1 MIKKKLAVKISKVK
15 VGQLADS
22 TNIRI
27 IGSLFIILMLSISM
41 ISCTGEKERQRDTVM
56 VLNNYNRA
64 IEDYQKRA
72 AELWMVFDQ
81 SVIVGFGMEQNL
93 WNNVR
98 EEHKLDSIE
107 QLFMDKH
114 GEHAFNELQLQISDN
129 FDRKM
134 RR

>member
-1 MIKKKLAVKISKVK
+1 MSRKLTPAQISKTPRN
-15 VGQLADS
+15 QLTS
-22 TNIRI
+22 KIKTIYIGGLI
-27 IGSLFIILMLSISM
+27 IMLMLSISM
-41 ISCTGEKERQRDTVM
+41 ISCGGEKERQRDTVQT
-56 VLNNYNRA
+56 LNNYNRA
-64 IEDYQKRA
+64 IEDYQKRV

-93 WNNVR
+93 WNIVR

-129 FDRKM
+129 FDRKL

>member
-1 MIKKKLAVKISKVK
+1 MIKKHLAVKISKVK
-15 VGQLADS
+15 VGQLAAS

-27 IGSLFIILMLSISM
+27 IGSLFIILILTMTM
-41 ISCTGEKERQRDTVM
+41 ISCTGEKERQRDTVQI
-56 VLNNYNRA
+56 LNNYNRA
-64 IEDYQKRA
+64 IEDYQKRV

-81 SVIVGFGMEQNL
+81 SVIVGLNMEKNL
-93 WNNVR
+93 WNMVR
-98 EEHKLDSIE
+98 KEHKLDSIE

-114 GEHAFNELQLQISDN
+114 DEHAFNELQLLVSDN